1 MKRAVPSP
9 SRAAHLL
16 QRAVGCAGA
25 ARNDVR
31 GAWVRGL
38 AAMAVTAAVVAP
50 AAAQQ
55 AAPKVDLAR
64 GQKIAAEVCA
74 ACHGADGNAPTPANP
89 KLAAQHADY
98 LHRQLV
104 AFVPQKGAQ
113 AATRA
118 NAVML
123 GFAQT
128 LSEDDRRALAAFYA
142 GQALKP
148 SAAKDKNTVEIGQ
161 RIYRAGIPEKQV
173 PACAGCH
180 GPNGA
185 GIPSQY
191 PRLHGQW
198 AEYTE
203 AQLIAFR
210 DGVRRNSAQM
220 AGVASRMSD
229 REIKAV
235 ADFIAGLR

>member
-9 SRAAHLL
+9 SGAAHLL
-16 QRAVGCAGA
+16 QRAGGCAGA
-25 ARNDVR
+25 VR
-31 GAWVRGL
+31 GARVRGL
-38 AAMAVTAAVVAP
+38 AALAALAVWPAMVAP

-104 AFVPQKGAQ
+104 DFVPRQGAP
-113 AATRA
+113 AAARA

-123 GFAQT
+123 GFAQS

-180 GPNGA
+180 GPTGA

-203 AQLIAFR
+203 AQLVAFR
-210 DGVRRNSAQM
+210 DGQRRNSAQM